1 MQTQHDD
8 RDEIVGA
15 GGESGGVIDLVHDQ
29 DLLISEARLSLE
41 AGLAQRGAVR
51 WGLSL
56 MVPVR
61 VIGTQI
67 RYLDERG
74 AEVEL
79 LRPGIHHR
87 NETVRGLGDPMVL
100 GVGSVSLAD
109 WRLSGR
115 AGFTVPLGR
124 TEEDP
129 FQRGEQ
135 GLAHQHI
142 QLGTGAVSPVLGAEV
157 ARRWGDWRF
166 GAFALTQQ
174 ALYENAK
181 GYQAGDR
188 YAGGVVASRAL
199 GARWSVRGGV
209 EAQGE
214 TAERWGG
221 TVHTDDGNRG
231 RFDLLAGAA
240 AAWAASEHL
249 GLELAVKVP
258 VVTRVVGGQL
268 KMPAIVELSAAWSF
282 GAAASAARP
291 GAATDEHEGEDEHDH
306 GAHDHDAHDHDGDD
320 HGAHDH
326 DERAAHASLDTPI
339 DTTGLDVAELGPAGS
354 AAPLQPA
361 PGKQL
366 TIVDFWAPWCEPC
379 KLLEPELIALLRAYP
394 DRLALRRLDIVDWDS
409 AAAARYLVP
418 AGTGIPHVKVLD
430 ATGAIVLER
439 TTDRRGPA
447 PLVEAI
453 RALLEPKAAP
463 PP

>member
-8 RDEIVGA
+8 RDEIAGA

-74 AEVEL
+74 AEVQL

-100 GVGSVSLAD
+100 GVGSVSLAA

-129 FQRGEQ
+129 FQRGDQ

-240 AAWAASEHL
+240 ASWAASEHL

-268 KMPAIVELSAAWSF
+268 KMPAIVELGVAWSF
-282 GAAASAARP
+282 GAAARP
-291 GAATDEHEGEDEHDH
+291 GAAADEHGDEHGDEHDDHDHDGHDH
-306 GAHDHDAHDHDGDD
+306 GAHA
-320 HGAHDH
+320 H
-326 DERAAHASLDTPI
+326 DERAAHVPI
-339 DTTGLDVAELGPAGS
+339 DATGLDVAELGPAGS
-354 AAPLQPA
+354 APPLQPA
-361 PGKQL
+361 PGKEL

-418 AGTGIPHVKVLD
+418 AGTGIPHVKVID

-453 RALLEPKAAP
+453 RALLEPAPAP

>member
-8 RDEIVGA
+8 REEIVGA

-61 VIGTQI
+61 VIGTKI

-74 AEVEL
+74 AEVQL

-87 NETVRGLGDPMVL
+87 DETVRGLGDPMVL
-100 GVGSVSLAD
+100 GMGSISLAA
-109 WRLSGR
+109 WRVSGR

-135 GLAHQHI
+135 GLAHQHL

-157 ARRWGDWRF
+157 ARRWGPWRF

-188 YAGGVVASRAL
+188 YAGGVVASRGL
-199 GARWSVRGGV
+199 GTRWSVRGGV

-240 AAWAASEHL
+240 ATWAASEHL

-258 VVTRVVGGQL
+258 AVTRVVGGQL
-268 KMPAIVELSAAWSF
+268 KMPAIVELGVGWSF
-282 GAAASAARP
+282 GAAAAPRP
-291 GAATDEHEGEDEHDH
+291 AEDDHEDEDGHEHDH
-306 GAHDHDAHDHDGDD
+306 GAPAPEP
-320 HGAHDH
+320 A
-326 DERAAHASLDTPI
+326 RHAPI

-361 PGKQL
+361 PGKEL

-418 AGTGIPHVKVLD
+418 AGTGIPHIKVLD
-430 ATGAIVLER
+430 ATGAILLER

-447 PLVEAI
+447 PLVEAL
-453 RALLEPKAAP
+453 RALLEQPAASP
-463 PP
+463 